1 MNRRTVRLSMAA
13 AAIALTALGTTGC
26 SSDTAETPSDSPS
39 MVQAGAT
46 SSLKPS
52 STKNSKPSGATKIV
66 EFKIVQ
72 QPKCPEGT
80 AVYRADA
87 VPVIIKWK
95 VTGAT
100 GVGLSVDNPDLPG
113 SYGNYPATGTETF
126 TFSCGGP
133 VGSVE
138 THTYTITTIGGK
150 QTKRAQVKASAKV
163 MDTGIGGN

>member
-1 MNRRTVRLSMAA
+1 MNRTIVRISVATAA
-13 AAIALTALGTTGC
+13 LALAALGLAGC
-26 SSDTAETPSDSPS
+26 SGNAADNQADTPD
-39 MVQAGAT
+39 MVPAGAT
-46 SSLKPS
+46 SSLQPTP
-52 STKNSKPSGATKIV
+52 TKQSKPKGDTKIV

-113 SYGNYPATGTETF
+113 SYGNYPASGTETF

-138 THTYTITTIGGK
+138 THTYTITTTGGK
-150 QTKRAQVKASAKV
+150 QTKHAQIKASAKV

>member
-1 MNRRTVRLSMAA
+1 MNRTIVHLSVATAA
-13 AAIALTALGTTGC
+13 LALAALGLAGC
-26 SSDTAETPSDSPS
+26 SGNAADDQAEPD
-39 MVQAGAT
+39 MVPAGAT
-46 SSLKPS
+46 SSLKPTP
-52 STKNSKPSGATKIV
+52 TKQSKSKGDTKIV

-95 VTGAT
+95 VNGAT
-100 GVGLSVDNPDLPG
+100 GVGLSVDNPELPA
-113 SYGNYPATGTETF
+113 SYGNYPASGTETF

-138 THTYTITTIGGK
+138 THTYSITTTGGK

-163 MDTGIGGN
+163 MDTGIDGA

>member
-1 MNRRTVRLSMAA
+1 MNRPSVRLSMAV
-13 AAIALTALGTTGC
+13 AAIALAGLSTAAC
-26 SSDTAETPSDSPS
+26 SGDDPAESPD
-39 MVQAGAT
+39 MVPAGAT

-52 STKNSKPSGATKIV
+52 PTKQSKPKGDTKIV

-100 GVGLSVDNPDLPG
+100 GIGLSVDNPDLPG
-113 SYGNYPATGTETF
+113 SYGNYPASGTETF

-138 THTYTITTIGGK
+138 THTYTITTTGGK
-150 QTKRAQVKASAKV
+150 QTKKAQVKASAKV
-163 MDTGIGGN
+163 MDTGRGGN